1 VPRFGPISRDRLMRA
16 FRQLGFTGPYAG
28 GNHEYM
34 ERRGIRVFIPN
45 PHGTEIGVGLLSKIL
60 RQAGVSRE
68 EWESL

>member
-1 VPRFGPISRDRLMRA
+1 
-16 FRQLGFTGPYAG
+16 
-28 GNHEYM
+28 M

-45 PHGTEIGVGLLSKIL
+45 PHGAEIGVGLLSKIL